1 MTEVKRY
8 SVQAGFMHETAYGTY
23 CKFSDHDRLVSSLR
37 EEVERL
43 RKLYHELL
51 YQVCNVVPGESRHES
66 AKRIIYQHEN
76 RPSEGPC
83 SAMEKPE

>member
-8 SVQAGFMHETAYGTY
+8 SVQAGFVHETAHGTY

-43 RKLYHELL
+43 KKAITTALDEE
-51 YQVCNVVPGESRHES
+51 CNDPFRVLR
-66 AKRIIYQHEN
+66 
-76 RPSEGPC
+76 